1 MPNNPDVGFGLPIK
15 GGETASTSLLLV
27 ADLDTSME
35 EMELMRSNDGLIMFW
50 FALVDGGT
58 NDGVNYN

>member
-15 GGETASTSLLLV
+15 GGETASAPSLLV
-27 ADLDTSME
+27 VVRDTSME

-50 FALVDGGT
+50 FALVD
-58 NDGVNYN
+58 YN